1 MINKIDE
8 VKNIFGDQIAYG
20 EFWNFSQA
28 NMSEEHRIHAITLIA
43 SICYQNPKALN
54 SDSLYNRLMAE
65 SMGLP
70 SSSFEFVPVFISFED
85 LEEIEQ
91 TSSIDDIEKMSI
103 FKYGEILDSSEGL
116 LTNFRAIVYDV
127 ENKRLSE
134 NWLKHFNT
142 EEECK
147 IIAKHFKVFKAHIDL
162 PTFGQMVRHR
172 VNWQVLSRRYVSG
185 ERVPFEF
192 YISEKMKNVN
202 LCDTSKNIL
211 IRTSDGEIDDASFSI
226 SNILNLCQDFYKQAI
241 KQGVKPEEARRII
254 PQAAYTTAWCAF
266 QPTQLENFFKLRLDS
281 HAQKE
286 IRLFA
291 KAMKSMVDK
300 YNYISNMTPEKE
312 IETKKRLEAIENGTA
327 DFLTNEE
334 IEYLVNKDD
343 NK

>member
-8 VKNIFGDQIAYG
+8 IKNIFGDQIAYG
-20 EFWNFSQA
+20 EFWDFSQA

-70 SSSFEFVPVFISFED
+70 SSSFEFVPVLIDEYELSNMIIAMCDFSMED
-85 LEEIEQ
+85 LNIY
-91 TSSIDDIEKMSI
+91 
-103 FKYGEILDSSEGL
+103 KYGEKVENGKYL
-116 LTNFRAIVYDV
+116 LTNFRAIIYDK
-127 ENKRLSE
+127 EKFGIDFT
-134 NWLKHFNT
+134 KHFNT

-185 ERVPFEF
+185 KKTPFEF
-192 YISEKMKNVN
+192 YVSEKME
-202 LCDTSKNIL
+202 DITSKYNTI
-211 IRTSDGEIDDASFSI
+211 AI
-226 SNILNLCQDFYKQAI
+226 SNNDSTHKWEDAYIEVNTEKVIDICLEHYYEALKR
-241 KQGVKPEEARRII
+241 GVKPEEARRII
-254 PQAAYTTAWCAF
+254 PQACYTTAWCAF

-286 IRLFA
+286 IRLLA
-291 KAMKSMVDK
+291 KAMKFMINK

-312 IETKKRLEAIENGTA
+312 IEIKKRLEAIENGTA

>member
-20 EFWNFSQA
+20 EFWNFSKA
-28 NMSEEHRIHAITLIA
+28 NLSEEHRIHAITLIA

-65 SMGLP
+65 SQGLP
-70 SSSFEFVPVFISFED
+70 SSSFEFVPMLFKYDDLINKLSDENILISD
-85 LEEIEQ
+85 TNML
-91 TSSIDDIEKMSI
+91 
-103 FKYGEILDSSEGL
+103 KYGEKVENGKYL
-116 LTNFRAIVYDV
+116 LTNFRAIIYDK
-127 ENKRLSE
+127 EKFGIDLT
-134 NWLKHFNT
+134 KHFNT

-147 IIAKHFKVFKAHIDL
+147 IIDKHFKVFKAHIDL

-172 VNWQVLSRRYVSG
+172 VNWQVVSRRYVSG
-185 ERVPFEF
+185 KKMPFEF
-192 YISEKMKNVN
+192 YISEKMSNVKSG
-202 LCDTSKNIL
+202 LYKSIAY
-211 IRTSDGEIDDASFSI
+211 DGQIDDISTENIINICLEHYYAS
-226 SNILNLCQDFYKQAI
+226 LEA
-241 KQGVKPEEARRII
+241 GVKPEEARRII
-254 PQAAYTTAWCAF
+254 PQACYTTAWCAF

-291 KAMKSMVDK
+291 KAMKSMVNK
-300 YNYISNMTPEKE
+300 YNYILNMTPEKE
-312 IETKKRLEAIENGTA
+312 IEIKKRLEAIENGTA

-334 IEYLVNKDD
+334 IECLVNKDD